1 MLSYLTFSWA
11 NPLLKRGQ
19 ENPLEEEDLPHLS
32 EADQM
37 KNVIS
42 KWLIFRTSTDH
53 IIWAL
58 LRFTKSFGIFQLGLA
73 VLTTILDFSNPFFM
87 NLILN
92 FIQTSKGQGKI
103 DYKYGVILIMAMFT
117 ANIVKAVLNSQ
128 IELSGR
134 KWGIQIRAILV
145 HEVLAKSLRR
155 ASVTSSKSLDEDEDD
170 DSYASTGKIV
180 SLMSAD
186 VGEIRK

>member
-11 NPLLKRGQ
+11 NPLLKLGQ
-19 ENPLEEEDLPHLS
+19 EKPLEEEDLPHLTES
-32 EADQM
+32 DQM
-37 KNVIS
+37 QTVLKN
-42 KWLIFRTSTDH
+42 WLAFRKTRDH
-53 IIWAL
+53 IIWSL
-58 LRFTKSFGIFQLGLA
+58 LWFTKSFGLFQTALA
-73 VLTTILDFSNPFFM
+73 ILTTILDFSNPFFM
-87 NLILN
+87 NLILK
-92 FIQTSKGQGKI
+92 FIQDRQENKEL
-103 DYKYGVILIMAMFT
+103 KYGVMLIFGMFVT
-117 ANIVKAVLNSQ
+117 NIVKAVLNSQ

-145 HEVLAKSLRR
+145 HELLAKSLRR
-155 ASVTSSKSLDEDEDD
+155 ASVTSSKSLEDDEDD